1 MASASAS
8 PPSAVPS
15 TTTTSSVEPLPAPP
29 SRPDADADPETPD
42 ADDDDDDDPI
52 VESYHVLLKPEL
64 PAHQQ
69 LLVLQHPNR
78 NVDYLGGATELRLKP
93 ASGMVELDMPLG
105 HGASYDRAKGVNWG
119 KALAQA
125 NASRLGG
132 AHGLAG
138 GFGVGAPALRITAAE
153 AKAGGVGGGGRRG
166 GGGGG
171 GDDDI
176 EVIGGGVAAA
186 DFNEAIRRDKVLRT
200 HTLGGQIA
208 TGDSQTRYMIGVFSG
223 DNIHLTPITNLALLR
238 PQLHHIDAKAELERA
253 TRRGSEPGANGP
265 GGGGGGQGS
274 GGGGGPGGSSGPAP
288 RAVHM
293 TVKSAGAVESDDSGA
308 AGAEVTMA
316 DRLKAVQ
323 TEQWRRLA
331 YVDESA
337 DDAWAVY
344 EESLVHRGLE
354 GGGHHHHHHSSA
366 AAAAAEEDK
375 GKGKEQAKA
384 AAAAAADDHDGGEEG
399 RLVDRVAR
407 LGTGWDET
415 KLLHVV
421 SGLELPPPGAA
432 KAEDE
437 QGGGAQPSR
446 SASAAPPQAAS
457 ARKASK
463 LRAGATSATAMDV
476 D

>member
-1 MASASAS
+1 MASASAPS
-8 PPSAVPS
+8 PTVPS
-15 TTTTSSVEPLPAPP
+15 TTTTPAPTTTTSSVEPLPAPLR
-29 SRPDADADPETPD
+29 SAADPEDSD
-42 ADDDDDDDPI
+42 ADDPI

-78 NVDYLGGATELRLKP
+78 NVDYLSGATELRLKP

-105 HGASYDRAKGVNWG
+105 HAASYDRAKGVNWG

-125 NASRLGG
+125 NTSRPGG

-153 AKAGGVGGGGRRG
+153 AKAGGVGGGRRG

-171 GDDDI
+171 ADDDI
-176 EVIGGGVAAA
+176 EVVGGGVAAA

-253 TRRGSEPGANGP
+253 TRRSAEPGANGAAS
-265 GGGGGGQGS
+265 GGQGS
-274 GGGGGPGGSSGPAP
+274 SSNSAGGPGGSSGPAP

-293 TVKSAGAVESDDSGA
+293 TVKSAGAVENDDSGA

-344 EESLVHRGLE
+344 EESLVHRGLD
-354 GGGHHHHHHSSA
+354 GGGHHHSSA
-366 AAAAAEEDK
+366 TTAAAPAAEEDE
-375 GKGKEQAKA
+375 GKGKEKAKA
-384 AAAAAADDHDGGEEG
+384 PADDDDDADADEG

-421 SGLELPPPGAA
+421 SGLEVPRPGAG

-437 QGGGAQPSR
+437 QGAQPSR
-446 SASAAPPQAAS
+446 SASAAPPPT
-457 ARKASK
+457 ARKAGK
-463 LRAGATSATAMDV
+463 AKAGATSATAMDI